1 MVGGGLSLRGGDV
14 LVPSAPRRLLVS
26 ELGRYDVG
34 KNSIRMVETERKT
47 TDPITPFRRLSL
59 VMYIYRER
67 YNRYVGLY
75 RGMIGEGEKI

>member
-14 LVPSAPRRLLVS
+14 VPSAPRRLLVS

-47 TDPITPFRRLSL
+47 TNPIAPFRRLSL
-59 VMYIYRER
+59 VMYI
-67 YNRYVGLY
+67 
-75 RGMIGEGEKI
+75 